1 MDASPRPPQASP
13 AQAGSCQCRQRR
25 CIAHSCPL
33 GGAWAP
39 APRVGCSGAA
49 GGSGHSRGHTCLL
62 PGSSCGLLV
71 SETSHLNRAQHP
83 ASPEILKDT
92 ELEPTECEMK
102 CGPDFYHVP
111 QNSLNPLPLSA
122 GLRAGWCSR
131 PGNSVEAP
139 QELQIE
145 PPCDQQVNGLSSL
158 RRYRCSEN
166 QDTCMSRCPQ
176 HLGP

>member
-1 MDASPRPPQASP
+1 
-13 AQAGSCQCRQRR
+13 
-25 CIAHSCPL
+25 
-33 GGAWAP
+33 
-39 APRVGCSGAA
+39 
-49 GGSGHSRGHTCLL
+49 
-62 PGSSCGLLV
+62 
-71 SETSHLNRAQHP
+71 
-83 ASPEILKDT
+83 
-92 ELEPTECEMK
+92 MK

-122 GLRAGWCSR
+122 GLWAGWCSH

-166 QDTCMSRCPQ
+166 RDICMSRCPQ
-176 HLGP
+176 DPGP